1 MSYKRPSLHLL
12 LQEIPHIA
20 LILVGR
26 WRKVNRVDGVV
37 SAEDEPPPI
46 IVVPGLMSRDYST
59 SVLRRTLKQS
69 GFKTYASKMGFMR
82 GVTRKR
88 MKKAEKRLRKISKR
102 HGGPVILVGWSLG
115 GLYAR
120 VLAQRHPKRVAM
132 VVTLGSPFS
141 GSRKANHAWRIYEYL
156 NNHTVEAPPIKDDAS
171 VKPPVHT
178 VAIWSKRDG
187 VIAPASAR
195 GLPHERDVEI
205 ELEKACHM
213 TFGAG
218 RKEAKQIAAILAT
231 ELDKAR
237 PTSTPQGK
245 AQSQEPTNAVS
256 T

>member
-1 MSYKRPSLHLL
+1 MSYQPPPVFLL
-12 LQEIPHIA
+12 LQEIPHIP
-20 LILVGR
+20 LILLGR
-26 WRKVNRVDGVV
+26 WRKVKQVDQVI
-37 SAEDEPPPI
+37 DPDHKPPPI

-120 VLAQRHPKRVAM
+120 VLAQRYPKRVAM

-141 GSRKANHAWRIYEYL
+141 GSRKANHAWRIYNRL
-156 NNHTVEAPPIKDDAS
+156 NKHTVDSPPIKDDAS

-178 VAIWSKRDG
+178 VAVWSNRDG
-187 VIAPASAR
+187 VIAPGSAR
-195 GLPHERDVEI
+195 GLPHERDVAI
-205 ELEKACHM
+205 EMKHARHM

-218 RKEAKQIAAILAT
+218 RRQAKEIAAIVAK
-231 ELDKAR
+231 EL
-237 PTSTPQGK
+237 TK
-245 AQSQEPTNAVS
+245 AQSVTSAVK

>member
-1 MSYKRPSLHLL
+1 MSYKPPSVFLL
-12 LQEIPHIA
+12 LQEIPHIP
-20 LILVGR
+20 LILFGR
-26 WRKVNRVDGVV
+26 WRKVKRIDSVV
-37 SAEDEPPPI
+37 GPEDAPPPI

-88 MKKAEKRLRKISKR
+88 MKRAEKRLRKISKR

-141 GSRKANHAWRIYEYL
+141 GSRKANHAWRIYERL

-171 VKPPVHT
+171 AKPPVHT
-178 VAIWSKRDG
+178 VAIWSQRDG
-187 VIAPASAR
+187 VIAPGSAR

-205 ELEKACHM
+205 EMTKARHM

-218 RKEAKQIAAILAT
+218 RREAKEIAAILAK
-231 ELDKAR
+231 ELAN
-237 PTSTPQGK
+237 
-245 AQSQEPTNAVS
+245 AQSLTSAVN

>member
-1 MSYKRPSLHLL
+1 MSYKPPSMHLL

-20 LILVGR
+20 LILLGR
-26 WRKVNRVDGVV
+26 WRKVNRVDSIVRP
-37 SAEDEPPPI
+37 EDEPPPI

-69 GFKTYASKMGFMR
+69 GFTTYASKMGFMR

-88 MKKAEKRLRKISKR
+88 MKRAEKRLRKISKR

-120 VLAQRHPKRVAM
+120 VLAQRHPERVAM

-141 GSRKANHAWRIYEYL
+141 GSRKANHAWRIYNRL
-156 NNHTVEAPPIKDDAS
+156 NKHTVDAPPIKDDAS

-178 VAIWSKRDG
+178 VAIWSNRDG

-195 GLPHERDVEI
+195 GLPHERDVAI
-205 ELEKACHM
+205 EMAKARHM

-218 RKEAKQIAAILAT
+218 RREAKEIAVIVANEFA
-231 ELDKAR
+231 
-237 PTSTPQGK
+237 K
-245 AQSQEPTNAVS
+245 AQMPVLPADPAPPVPLAP
-256 T
+256 

>member
-1 MSYKRPSLHLL
+1 MSYKLPSLLL
-12 LQEIPHIA
+12 LAQEIPHIP
-20 LILVGR
+20 LILLGR
-26 WRKVNRVDGVV
+26 WRKLSQVEQVV
-37 SAEDEPPPI
+37 APEDEPPPI

-59 SVLRRTLKQS
+59 SVLRRTLNQS

-88 MKKAEKRLRKISKR
+88 MKKAEKRLRKIAKR
-102 HGGPVILVGWSLG
+102 HDGPVILVGWSLG

-120 VLAQRHPKRVAM
+120 VLAQRHPEKVAM

-141 GSRKANHAWRIYEYL
+141 GSRKANHAWRIYERL
-156 NNHTVEAPPIKDDAS
+156 NKHTVEAPPVKDDPS

-178 VAIWSKRDG
+178 VAVWSKHDG
-187 VIAPASAR
+187 VIAPGSAR

-205 ELEKACHM
+205 EMAKARHM

-218 RKEAKQIAAILAT
+218 RRQAKEIAAIVAS
-231 ELDKAR
+231 EWA
-237 PTSTPQGK
+237 K
-245 AQSQEPTNAVS
+245 AQPQTSAVS